1 MGKKI
6 GFSLKDLQ
14 QSKVW
19 EINSH
24 IEEVLNEKPKKRDKY
39 NTTRVEVIGIDGV
52 VRKLSK
58 KEAKRFYELRMLQ
71 ELGEISDL
79 KQQVR
84 YVLLTSEIKG
94 RQGELAY
101 IADFV
106 YMRGGKEVVED
117 TKGMKTQIYLRK
129 KRLMLKIHGI
139 EILES

>member
-1 MGKKI
+1 MKNT
-6 GFSLKDLQ
+6 FTLKDLQ
-14 QSKVW
+14 KTACW
-19 EINSH
+19 NLNSH
-24 IEEVLNEKPKKRDKY
+24 IEEVLSEKPVKKDKY

-71 ELGEISDL
+71 EIGEISDL

-117 TKGMKTQIYLRK
+117 VKGYSTEIYKRK
-129 KRLMLKIHGI
+129 KRLMQKIH
-139 EILES
+139 EIIIQEI

>member
-1 MGKKI
+1 MAKS
-6 GFSLKDLQ
+6 FTLKELQ
-14 QSKVW
+14 KTACW
-19 EINSH
+19 NLNSH
-24 IEEVLNEKPKKRDKY
+24 IEEALSEKPVKKDKY
-39 NTTRVEVIGIDGV
+39 NTTRVEVIGIDGI

-71 ELGEISDL
+71 EIGEISDL

-94 RQGELAY
+94 REGELAY

-117 TKGMKTQIYLRK
+117 VKGARTQIYLRK
-129 KRLMLKIHGI
+129 KRLMAKLHNIN
-139 EILES
+139 ILET

>member
-1 MGKKI
+1 MAKQ
-6 GFSLKDLQ
+6 FTLKDLQ
-14 QSKVW
+14 SSKCW
-19 EINSH
+19 NLNSH
-24 IEEVLNEKPKKRDKY
+24 IEEVLSEKPTKKDKY

-58 KEAKRFYELRMLQ
+58 KEAKRFYQLRMLL
-71 ELGEISDL
+71 EIGEISDL

-106 YMRGGKEVVED
+106 YMRGGVEVVED
-117 TKGMKTQIYLRK
+117 VKGMQTQIYLRK
-129 KRLMLKIHGI
+129 KRLMQKIHNI
-139 EILES
+139 TILET